1 MLHMCIV
8 STLKSPGRCRA
19 ALANR
24 RIGLENRLRDDGS
37 KDRGSRGSVVS
48 ANLARIRNEKVDAQY
63 RDRACG

>member
-1 MLHMCIV
+1 
-8 STLKSPGRCRA
+8 
-19 ALANR
+19 LANR